1 MRRTPNRSV
10 RSTYRKLL
18 SLGENHIMTAG
29 WSSEIEMSRINIQLK
44 LKIRESNIIFYSLL
58 LLTVK

>member
-1 MRRTPNRSV
+1 
-10 RSTYRKLL
+10 
-18 SLGENHIMTAG
+18 MTAG

-44 LKIRESNIIFYSLL
+44 LKNRESNIIFYSLL